1 MMMMMMM
8 MITELVCVILSRVVS
23 KIQNVSYNN
32 DVDELNDTAGLYSY

>member
-8 MITELVCVILSRVVS
+8 MIELVFVIPSRVIS
-23 KIQNVSYNN
+23 KIQNISYNN